1 MFKLNKKGQ
10 ASSTFQLLIAAIV
23 ALAILG
29 VLISVI
35 GGLDIGTDK
44 PDQVTNSLLKTQLN
58 YPGVIN
64 CTDTIKFKRSTSIG
78 AEAIVK
84 NTGLSAYQVIVSNEY
99 DTIDNFRVIGGSILT
114 YTGSSDK
121 RIAVC
126 IVCSEEGYSGL
137 NSIKDTY
144 STDNQYERISNVD
157 LSSKSDITD
166 ETLCL
171 IYAKKSA

>member
-44 PDQVTNSLLKTQLN
+44 PDQVTNNLLKNQLN

-64 CTDTIKFKRSTSIG
+64 CTDAIKFKRSTSIG
-78 AEAIVK
+78 AEAMVK
-84 NTGLSAYQVIVSNEY
+84 NTGLSQYQVLVSNEY
-99 DTIDNFRVIGGSILT
+99 DNVENFQVIGNSILT
-114 YTGSSDK
+114 YTGASDK

-126 IVCSEEGYSGL
+126 IVCSEEGYS
-137 NSIKDTY
+137 D
-144 STDNQYERISNVD
+144 
-157 LSSKSDITD
+157 
-166 ETLCL
+166 
-171 IYAKKSA
+171 